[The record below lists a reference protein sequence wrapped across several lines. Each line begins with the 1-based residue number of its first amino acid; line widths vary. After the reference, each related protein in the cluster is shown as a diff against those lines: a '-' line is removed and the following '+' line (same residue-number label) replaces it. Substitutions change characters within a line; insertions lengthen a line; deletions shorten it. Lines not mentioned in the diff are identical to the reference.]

1 MIKQPTCY
9 KNPDNPTCIDLLL
22 TIAPRS
28 FQSTFVLEAVL
39 LDCLLMTVIRKSFKK
54 FQPRIINYGPHKNF
68 SYEKSKFYLLNE
80 LIKEDF
86 INNVLK
92 RFAMNAISMNVLNK
106 HAPRKK
112 KIVRGNQMPFM
123 TKDFPKEIIKKSRLR
138 NRFLKNKSL
147 ENRMLYK
154 QQRNYCVS
162 LLKKTKIRY
171 YANLKEKKILDNKQ
185 FWKVAKP
192 LFSDKSISGDQIN
205 LKR

>member
-39 LDCLLMTVIRKSFKK
+39 LDCLLMTVIIKSFKK

-162 LLKKTKIRY
+162 LLKKTKIRH

-205 LKR
+205 LKW

>member
-162 LLKKTKIRY
+162 LLKKTKIRH

>member
-39 LDCLLMTVIRKSFKK
+39 LDCLLMTVIIKSFKK

>member
-1 MIKQPTCY
+1 M
-9 KNPDNPTCIDLLL
+9 
-22 TIAPRS
+22 
-28 FQSTFVLEAVL
+28 LEAVL
-39 LDCLLMTVIRKSFKK
+39 LDCLLMTVIIKSFKK

>member
-1 MIKQPTCY
+1 M
-9 KNPDNPTCIDLLL
+9 
-22 TIAPRS
+22 
-28 FQSTFVLEAVL
+28 LEAVL
-39 LDCLLMTVIRKSFKK
+39 LDCLLITVIRKSFKK

-138 NRFLKNKSL
+138 NRFSKNKSL

-162 LLKKTKIRY
+162 LLKKTKIRH

>member
-9 KNPDNPTCIDLLL
+9 KNPDNPTCVDLLL
-22 TIAPRS
+22 TNAPRS
-28 FQSTFVLEAVL
+28 FQSTFVLEAGL
-39 LDCLLMTVIRKSFKK
+39 LDCLLMTVIKKSFKK

-68 SYEKSKFYLLNE
+68 SYEKCKFCLLNE

-92 RFAMNAISMNVLNK
+92 RFAMNVISMNVLNK

-162 LLKKTKIRY
+162 LLKKTKSR
-171 YANLKEKKILDNKQ
+171 YANLKERKILDNKQ
-185 FWKVAKP
+185 FWKVAKS